1 MAGKLT
7 EKLLP
12 AALQVYFNQTR
23 SHFFGLLSILF
34 LLVIYESSSATI
46 YADQQIQIRNSA
58 EVIIERMFWFAGIR
72 NNMLLGA
79 VYLLILAWAFW
90 LAKKQ
95 NLLSFKFVYIPYSI
109 FESTLYALLLGLIAG
124 KLTERTNLILLQSQ
138 EELATMGAKATLA
151 LGAGIYEELL
161 FRFILI
167 SLLILIFD
175 KLAGGKRAV
184 YTVLAVAIAAILF
197 SGFHYLGGRETFTF
211 DSFIF
216 RFYAGAILGALF
228 VTRGI
233 GVTSYTHAIYNLLLI
248 FR

>member
-1 MAGKLT
+1 M
-7 EKLLP
+7 P
-12 AALQVYFNQTR
+12 AALQTYFKQTS

-34 LLVIYESSSATI
+34 LLVIYESSSASL
-46 YADQQIQIRNSA
+46 YAEQNIQVRNSA
-58 EVIIERMFWFAGIR
+58 EVIIERMLWFMGVR
-72 NNMLLGA
+72 NSMLLWA

-124 KLTERTNLILLQSQ
+124 RLTERTNLILQQ
-138 EELATMGAKATLA
+138 GQQELATMGAKMTLA
-151 LGAGIYEELL
+151 VGAGIYEELL
-161 FRFILI
+161 FRFFLI
-167 SLLILIFD
+167 SLLLLIFD
-175 KLAGGKRAV
+175 KLAGGKRPV

-197 SGFHYLGGRETFTF
+197 SGFHYLGGREAFTF

-216 RFYAGAILGALF
+216 RFYAGAILGGLF

>member
-1 MAGKLT
+1 MAGKLS

-12 AALQVYFNQTR
+12 AALQTYFKQTR

-34 LLVIYESSSATI
+34 LLVIYESSSASL
-46 YADQQIQIRNSA
+46 YAEQKIQIRNSA
-58 EVIIERMFWFAGIR
+58 EVMIERMLWFMGVR
-72 NNMLLGA
+72 NSMLLWA

-95 NLLSFKFVYIPYSI
+95 NLLSFKFVYVPYSI

-124 KLTERTNLILLQSQ
+124 KLTERTNLILQQGQ
-138 EELATMGAKATLA
+138 EELATMGAKMTLA
-151 LGAGIYEELL
+151 VGAGIYEELL
-161 FRFILI
+161 FRFFLI

-175 KLAGGKRAV
+175 KLAGGKRSV

-197 SGFHYLGGRETFTF
+197 SAFHYIGGREAFAF

-228 VTRGI
+228 VARGI

>member
-1 MAGKLT
+1 MAGKLS

-12 AALQVYFNQTR
+12 AALQTYFKQTR

-34 LLVIYESSSATI
+34 LLVIYESSSASL
-46 YADQQIQIRNSA
+46 YAEQKIQIRNSA
-58 EVIIERMFWFAGIR
+58 EVMIERMLWFMGVR
-72 NNMLLGA
+72 NSLLLWA

-124 KLTERTNLILLQSQ
+124 KLTERTSLILQQGQ
-138 EELATMGAKATLA
+138 EELATMGAKMTLA
-151 LGAGIYEELL
+151 VGAGIYEELL
-161 FRFILI
+161 FRFFLI

-175 KLAGGKRAV
+175 KLAGGKRPV
-184 YTVLAVAIAAILF
+184 YAVLAVALAAILF
-197 SGFHYLGGRETFTF
+197 SGFHYLGGREAFTF

-216 RFYAGAILGALF
+216 RFYAGVILGMLF
-228 VTRGI
+228 VLRGI
-233 GVTSYTHAIYNLLLI
+233 GVTSYTHALYNLLLI

>member
-58 EVIIERMFWFAGIR
+58 EVMIERMLWFAGIR
-72 NNMLLGA
+72 NNMLLWV

-109 FESTLYALLLGLIAG
+109 FESTVYALLLGLIAS
-124 KLTERTNLILLQSQ
+124 KLTERTNLVLLQSQ
-138 EELATMGAKATLA
+138 EELTTVGAKATLA

-167 SLLILIFD
+167 SLLSVIFE
-175 KLAGGKRAV
+175 KLAGGRRTV
-184 YTVLAVAIAAILF
+184 YDLLAVAISAILF
-197 SGFHYLGGRETFTF
+197 SGFHYLGGREAFTF
-211 DSFIF
+211 ASFIF

-228 VTRGI
+228 VVRGI